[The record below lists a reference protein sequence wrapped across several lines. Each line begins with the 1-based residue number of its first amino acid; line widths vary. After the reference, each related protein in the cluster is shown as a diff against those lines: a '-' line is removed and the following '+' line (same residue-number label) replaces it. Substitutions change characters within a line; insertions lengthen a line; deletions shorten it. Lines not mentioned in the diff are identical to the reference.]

1 MFLLKIVFDFSF
13 IIIVFST
20 SLADI
25 VLAFRFFFFVFSLD
39 ESSEDSLF
47 VRAPI

>member
-25 VLAFRFFFFVFSLD
+25 VLAFRFFFVFSLD